1 MRVCR
6 RTEGSARATSPM
18 RGGSSSPPPPSR
30 WSARTP
36 FSAATTRLP
45 EVFDAPRWI
54 VRAGGY
60 NQREVLCEYPL
71 EWARG
76 TPRKRGAE
84 PEKGFD

>member
-1 MRVCR
+1 MRWQNE
-6 RTEGSARATSPM
+6 TL
-18 RGGSSSPPPPSR
+18 PPRCENWFKQWRSLLL
-30 WSARTP
+30 ARTP

-60 NQREVLCEYPL
+60 NRREVLCEYPL